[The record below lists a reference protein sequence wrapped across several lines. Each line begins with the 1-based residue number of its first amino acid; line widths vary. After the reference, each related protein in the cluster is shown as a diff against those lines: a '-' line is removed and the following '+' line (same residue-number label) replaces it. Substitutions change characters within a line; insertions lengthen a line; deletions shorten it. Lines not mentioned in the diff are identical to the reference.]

1 MGIRVPGAERQ
12 DQIDTPEV
20 PTPKTATPVE
30 GAYGTGIAAAQVQA
44 GQQVQSGAVNV
55 AERIIQQNLWTQQAN
70 LYQSRED
77 YRNAVQGSLYDS
89 SMTTIKD
96 GNGQEHEVPNGVLN
110 RQGFAAQGAT
120 AEFDSKSAALKQ
132 QFMSQFTTPRMQAMA
147 ARQFDGITSVYR
159 GQVAEHEANQIKD
172 ATAGTFL
179 SSTMNEVKAA
189 SSVDNTD
196 GLNTS
201 ITNTQN
207 AYMHYGAFKGLDP
220 ETIQKNMNQWTAKA
234 IDNSVTNTLATS
246 GNLDKAQS
254 LLDSVQGRIGVDDY
268 NNISNKLTKGYE
280 TMQRTATRMQD
291 ITQNKNAMNVL
302 TGISSGQLDWS
313 KLNDIDNMQVPE
325 PFKMAVK
332 TALQSNLPANVD
344 EKNLGYVPVKDQQ
357 FAQHMSEVMAGTN
370 QNEIVNSMTDALNNY
385 GHGKI
390 SQTDLNI
397 VAKLAVMRGQSL
409 PCKEDQAT
417 GQTIDPKQVPVDAGI
432 NAINAMQ
439 AKSGNIDSSMHSQ
452 YLNAVASGTDPK
464 DALSAA
470 VKTNVLKNY
479 PNAITLDKTPDTV
492 GSASQGLTSMIPDDK
507 GKPEAAYKIDGD
519 TGMVISKSEREGA
532 TLKTGGVFMQDAHGN
547 KAVVY
552 PDKSFEEEK

>member
-1 MGIRVPGAERQ
+1 MGIRVPEATRQ
-12 DQIDTPEV
+12 DQIDVPEV
-20 PTPKTATPVE
+20 PTPKTATPIQ
-30 GAYGTGIAAAQVQA
+30 GAYGGDIAAAGAQA
-44 GQQVQSGAVNV
+44 GKEVSAGATNV
-55 AERIIQQNLWTQQAN
+55 ADRIIQQNLWTQQAA

-77 YRNAVQGSLYDS
+77 FRNGIQGIQYDT
-89 SMTTIKD
+89 SMGTIKD
-96 GNGQEHEVPNGVLN
+96 ANGQEHEVPNGLLN

-132 QFMSQFTTPRMQAMA
+132 QFMSQFTSPRMQAQA

-189 SSVDNTD
+189 SAVDNTD
-196 GLNTS
+196 ALNTS

-220 ETIQKNMNQWTAKA
+220 ETIQKNMGQWTAKA
-234 IDNSVTNTLATS
+234 IDNSVTNTLATT

-291 ITQNKNAMNVL
+291 ITQNKNALNVL
-302 TGISSGQLDWS
+302 TGITTHQIDWS
-313 KLNDIDNMQVPE
+313 KLNDVDNMNVPE

-332 TALQSNLPANVD
+332 NALQANLPANID
-344 EKNLGYVPVKDQQ
+344 EKNLGYVPVKSQQ
-357 FAQHMSEVMAGTN
+357 FAQHMTDVMNSGN
-370 QNEIVNSMTDALNNY
+370 QNEIVSAMTDALNN
-385 GHGKI
+385 HGTGKLN
-390 SQTDLNI
+390 QTDLNI

-417 GQTIDPKQVPVDAGI
+417 GQTIDPKQVPIDAGI

-439 AKSGNIDSSMHSQ
+439 TKSGNIDSSMHSQ
-452 YLNAVASGTDPK
+452 YIDAVSSGSDPK

-479 PNAITLDKTPDTV
+479 PNALTLDKTPDTV
-492 GSASQGLTSMIPDDK
+492 GSASKGLTAMISDEK
-507 GKPEAAYKIDGD
+507 GKPEASYKIDGD
-519 TGMVISKSEREGA
+519 SGMIVPKSEREGA
-532 TLKTGGVFMQDAHGN
+532 TLTPGGILMHDANGN
-547 KAVVY
+547 KAIVY
-552 PDKSFEEEK
+552 PDKSFEEQK